1 MFLFEFIQEP
11 LGCHQKDDDA
21 LQKGNHLRIQI
32 RRTGHDLCT
41 DPQVRD
47 EKRGQRNEYRVLIGQ
62 HVDKKTVPHIVHLAL
77 PVETL
82 VHTDHLNGA
91 AHTGEDTAH
100 ELCQQ
105 DDLPGLD
112 TGCLGEFRV
121 DTGDTHL
128 ITEGSLLHQHH
139 NENNGCDEDE
149 ETVTISKEQYED
161 MIDDLLT
168 MAELIDMVSDM
179 RTKDIR
185 FIQEMAKLMPAYA
198 EYEKSRLALY
208 REAAKEAEAIF
219 DRWEDELDEDY
230 EPDEYFSD

>member
-1 MFLFEFIQEP
+1 MNKNTNPMSDIMNDFTEKFGDNKVQLSFCDVKEGMDSYFGLISMTTE
-11 LGCHQKDDDA
+11 LIK
-21 LQKGNHLRIQI
+21 LI
-32 RRTGHDLCT
+32 R
-41 DPQVRD
+41 
-47 EKRGQRNEYRVLIGQ
+47 EE
-62 HVDKKTVPHIVHLAL
+62 
-77 PVETL
+77 ETL
-82 VHTDHLNGA
+82 RKHHRAYLHVREAIL
-91 AHTGEDTAH
+91 
-100 ELCQQ
+100 
-105 DDLPGLD
+105 
-112 TGCLGEFRV
+112 
-121 DTGDTHL
+121 
-128 ITEGSLLHQHH
+128 EGS
-139 NENNGCDEDE
+139 NELMAYINAQLMKCGEGKRFSYIPKSEYFDNYPFAEAEDDEDE

>member
-1 MFLFEFIQEP
+1 MNKNTNPMNDIINDFTEKFGYNKVQMTFRDVKEGMDSYFGLISMTTELIK
-11 LGCHQKDDDA
+11 L
-21 LQKGNHLRIQI
+21 I
-32 RRTGHDLCT
+32 R
-41 DPQVRD
+41 
-47 EKRGQRNEYRVLIGQ
+47 EE
-62 HVDKKTVPHIVHLAL
+62 
-77 PVETL
+77 ETL
-82 VHTDHLNGA
+82 RKHHRAYLHVREAIL
-91 AHTGEDTAH
+91 
-100 ELCQQ
+100 
-105 DDLPGLD
+105 
-112 TGCLGEFRV
+112 
-121 DTGDTHL
+121 
-128 ITEGSLLHQHH
+128 EGS
-139 NENNGCDEDE
+139 NELMAYINAQLMKCGEGKRFSYIPRSEYIDNYPFDEAEDDEDE
-149 ETVTISKEQYED
+149 ETVTISKTQYED